1 MLHSCSVQTLPWKG
15 AILCKYKTDWL
26 RVATVDGPQPM
37 SIKALFREI
46 FNASLSAK
54 IECMLTSHTIQQAS
68 SCEGPT
74 YQLGGLSAVAEPGGS
89 SQGCDTAIR
98 LFHWI
103 RARGSGPLAAVL
115 PVQPQQSCCC
125 PLHRP
130 RAFLPP
136 RGSSSKPRVDPSD
149 RHHASASQACA
160 VLLGEM
166 CNTQSN
172 FPFSS
177 QNAPYV
183 RTAIRSPPCRFAPRG
198 YGTPPGDRSSPK
210 ALVPISTALVR
221 HTQQRTGY

>member
-54 IECMLTSHTIQQAS
+54 IECMLTSPPYSRHGRARDQPTSWAAYPPSRSLAVVARGVIQ
-68 SCEGPT
+68 
-74 YQLGGLSAVAEPGGS
+74 LSAFS
-89 SQGCDTAIR
+89 T
-98 LFHWI
+98 
-103 RARGSGPLAAVL
+103 GSGRGAAALSRLYCQSNLSNPAVALA
-115 PVQPQQSCCC
+115 
-125 PLHRP
+125 RP

-136 RGSSSKPRVDPSD
+136 RGQLQQTAGRPLRSSSR
-149 RHHASASQACA
+149 SASQACA

-183 RTAIRSPPCRFAPRG
+183 RTAIRSPRAVSHPEAMVRHQVTVAVPK
-198 YGTPPGDRSSPK
+198 PSSP
-210 ALVPISTALVR
+210 LVLLL
-221 HTQQRTGY
+221 